1 MELDELK
8 QQWHDLDRKLDRSL
22 ALNLRLLTETR
33 TRKSKLRLLPLLLWQ
48 PVELLVGGVLIVYF
62 AHFWLANLDSIPLA
76 ASGMVLHALSVGLV
90 IDAVMRILLIVRINY
105 AAPVV
110 TIQRYVALLRQ
121 WEIRSFKWAWVACWL
136 ATPALL
142 LVGVKAAAG
151 VNVWTLAPSAVVWAT
166 VGGVVGVLLSFALA
180 RWARSSRGKLGA
192 AMDRFYVGH
201 SVAGAQAALDEIDEF
216 ARE

>member
-48 PVELLVGGVLIVYF
+48 PVELLVGGALIVYF
-62 AHFWLANLDSIPLA
+62 AHFWLTNLDSIPLA

-121 WEIRSFKWAWVACWL
+121 WEIRSFKWSWIACWL

-151 VNVWTLAPSAVVWAT
+151 VNAWALSPAWIIGAAVF
-166 VGGVVGVLLSFALA
+166 GVVGAALSLGFA
-180 RWARSSRGKLGA
+180 RWARNSKGKLGA

-201 SVAGAQAALDEIDEF
+201 SIAGAQAALDEIDEF